1 MFKKPSAGN
10 FLQTADVVNHLL
22 YIPKVIEV
30 SQLPDRFNGGT
41 KTVVKA
47 IVVDLEETEP
57 TPTEVLIG
65 QANLTGDIA
74 APGPVNFLGRVV
86 EKDTG
91 KPKPA
96 IVWGS
101 PTQADEAKALAWIE
115 GRKSAGTFNA
125 PAPAPAPAQS
135 QGDAQLQALLDS
147 LT

>member
-1 MFKKPSAGN
+1 MFKKPSSGN
-10 FLQTADVVNHLL
+10 FLQTTEVVNHLL
-22 YIPKVIEV
+22 YIPKVLEV

-47 IVVDLEETEP
+47 IVVDLDGDAEP
-57 TPTEVLIG
+57 TETLVG

-101 PTQADEAKALAWIE
+101 PTPDDEAKALAWIE
-115 GRKSAGTFNA
+115 KRKSTGAFSQ
-125 PAPAPAPAQS
+125 PAPAPAQ
-135 QGDAQLQALLDS
+135 QPDGDAQLQALLDS